1 MEVIL
6 KENVDHLGYKD
17 EVKTVKSGYA
27 RNYLIPRGLAITA
40 NETNL
45 KVLEE
50 ILKQRSVKEQ
60 KLIDEFQVIADALME
75 VVVKVGAKVSEKGK
89 IFGSV
94 TTIQIAEAIH
104 YEGHVV
110 DRKQIHIS
118 GDAIKELG
126 TYTAKIKL
134 HPKVEFNLQFEVVKE

>member
-6 KENVDHLGYKD
+6 KENVDHLGYQD

-94 TTIQIAEAIH
+94 TTLQIAEAIH

-118 GDAIKELG
+118 EDSIKELG

-134 HPKVEFNLQFEVVKE
+134 HPKVEFDLQFEVVKE

>member
-118 GDAIKELG
+118 EDSIKELG

-134 HPKVEFNLQFEVVKE
+134 HPKVEFDLQFEVVKE

>member
-50 ILKQRSVKEQ
+50 TLKQRSVKEQ
-60 KLIDEFQVIADALME
+60 
-75 VVVKVGAKVSEKGK
+75 
-89 IFGSV
+89 
-94 TTIQIAEAIH
+94 
-104 YEGHVV
+104 
-110 DRKQIHIS
+110 
-118 GDAIKELG
+118 
-126 TYTAKIKL
+126 
-134 HPKVEFNLQFEVVKE
+134 

>member
-94 TTIQIAEAIH
+94 TTLQIAEAIH

-118 GDAIKELG
+118 EDSIKELG

-134 HPKVEFNLQFEVVKE
+134 HPKVEFDLQFEVVKE

>member
-6 KENVDHLGYKD
+6 KVHVEHLGYKD

-40 NETNL
+40 NKTNI
-45 KVLEE
+45 KVLNET
-50 ILKQRSVKEQ
+50 LNQRSVKEQ
-60 KLIDEFQVIADALME
+60 KLVDEFQTIADALAE

-94 TTIQIAEAIH
+94 TTLQIAEAIH

-110 DRKQIHIS
+110 NRKQINIPEDS
-118 GDAIKELG
+118 IKELG
-126 TYTAKIKL
+126 TFTAKIKL
-134 HPKVEFNLQFEVVKE
+134 HPKVEFDLKFEVVKE

>member
-6 KENVDHLGYKD
+6 KENVENLGYKD

-40 NETNL
+40 NETNV

-50 ILKQRSVKEQ
+50 ILRQRSVKEQ
-60 KLIDEFQVIADALME
+60 KLIDEFQVVADALKDI
-75 VVVKVGAKVSEKGK
+75 VVKVGAKVSDKGK

-94 TTIQIAEAIH
+94 TTLQIAEAIH

-110 DRKQIHIS
+110 DRKQIYIS
-118 GDAIKELG
+118 EDSIKELG

-134 HPKVEFNLQFEVVKE
+134 HPKVEFDLQFEVIKE

>member
-94 TTIQIAEAIH
+94 TTLQIAEAIH

-110 DRKQIHIS
+110 DRKQIQIS
-118 GDAIKELG
+118 EDSIKELG

-134 HPKVEFNLQFEVVKE
+134 HPKVEFDLQFEVVKE

>member
-1 MEVIL
+1 MDIIL
-6 KENVDHLGYKD
+6 KQNIDKLGYKD

-40 NETNL
+40 NETNR
-45 KVLEE
+45 KNLEE
-50 ILKQRSVKEQ
+50 TLRQRSVKEQ
-60 KLIDEFQVIADALME
+60 KLIDEFQVVADAFSD

-94 TTIQIAEAIH
+94 TTLQVAEAIH

-110 DRKQIHIS
+110 DRRQIHFKE
-118 GDAIKELG
+118 DAIKELG

-134 HPKVEFNLQFEVVKE
+134 HPAVEFDLQFEVVKE

>member
-50 ILKQRSVKEQ
+50 TLKQRSVKEQ

-94 TTIQIAEAIH
+94 TTLQIAEAIH

-110 DRKQIHIS
+110 DRKQIQIS
-118 GDAIKELG
+118 EDSIKELG

-134 HPKVEFNLQFEVVKE
+134 HPKVDFDLRFEVIKE

>member
-6 KENVDHLGYKD
+6 KVHVEHLGYKD

-40 NETNL
+40 NKTNI
-45 KVLEE
+45 KVLNE
-50 ILKQRSVKEQ
+50 ILNQRSVKEQ
-60 KLIDEFQVIADALME
+60 KLVDEFQTIADALAE

-94 TTIQIAEAIH
+94 TTLQIAEAIH

-110 DRKQIHIS
+110 DRKQINIPEDS
-118 GDAIKELG
+118 IKELG
-126 TYTAKIKL
+126 TFTAKIKL
-134 HPKVEFNLQFEVVKE
+134 HPKVEFDLKFEVVKE